1 MQKQTNLVKLVT
13 LCCEPDKEPISEAM
27 TFLNMYKQ
35 GLRGGVIVKIQK
47 IRPDQIIHPDN
58 SEIFELQNYLK
69 NADPLSDQIQTFLNL
84 RHIDGGR
91 PPQTD
96 ILKGL
101 FRHIYIENGKIKYFY
116 FYFS

>member
-13 LCCEPDKEPISEAM
+13 LCCKPDKEPISEAM

-69 NADPLSDQIQTFLNL
+69 NADPLSDQIGE
-84 RHIDGGR
+84 HIDGAI
-91 PPQTD
+91 PPRID
-96 ILKGL
+96 ILKG
-101 FRHIYIENGKIKYFY
+101 
-116 FYFS
+116 